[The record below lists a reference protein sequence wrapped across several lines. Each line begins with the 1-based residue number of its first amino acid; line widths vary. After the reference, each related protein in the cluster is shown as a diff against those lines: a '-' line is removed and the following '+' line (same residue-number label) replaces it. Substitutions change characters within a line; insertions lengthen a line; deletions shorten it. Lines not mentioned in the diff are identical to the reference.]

1 MGNLPSARVNP
12 SFAFEVTGPFPTRD
26 RKGRGCKII
35 KSYLCIFV
43 CFATK
48 AIHLE
53 IASDLS
59 AEAFI
64 MCLNRFISRRGK
76 PSVIYC
82 DNGRNFVGANNEFKR
97 FLDSC
102 GESISS
108 YAAGEFINFKFSPAY
123 LPLFYGLSE
132 AGVKAAKHHLT
143 RMIGNTNFTFEQ
155 LSSLFAQV
163 EAILNSRPIT
173 PLSADP
179 TDLYPLC
186 PGHFLIG
193 KPLTSL
199 PSPTLTEINPNR
211 LRKYEQIE
219 QIRQQFWERWRT
231 EYLNELQQ
239 RSKWRINQGK
249 LAEGDMVVLK
259 EANLPPLKWRMG
271 RIHRL
276 YPGADGIARIAD
288 VNTSKGLIRRAV
300 TNLCPLPN
308 DEREEATRK
317 PTVSEGGK
325 MSTLTLT

>member
-1 MGNLPSARVNP
+1 MGNLPSARTNP
-12 SFAFEVTGPFPTRD
+12 SFAFEVVGVDFAGPFLTRD

-43 CFATK
+43 CFTTK
-48 AIHLE
+48 ALHLE

-76 PSVIYC
+76 PSEIHC

-97 FLDSC
+97 FLESC
-102 GESISS
+102 SESISS
-108 YAAGEFINFKFSPAY
+108 YAAEEFIKFKFSPAY
-123 LPLFYGLSE
+123 SPHFNGLSE
-132 AGVKAAKHHLT
+132 AGVKAAKHHLI
-143 RMIGNTNFTFEQ
+143 RMVGNTHLTFEE
-155 LSSLFAQV
+155 LATLFSQI
-163 EAILNSRPIT
+163 EAILNSRPLT
-173 PLSADP
+173 PLSSDP

-199 PSPTLTEINPNR
+199 PSPVLIDTNPR
-211 LRKYEQIE
+211 YLARYELID

-231 EYLNELQQ
+231 EFLNELQQ
-239 RSKWRINQGK
+239 RSKWRISQGQIS
-249 LAEGDMVVLK
+249 EGDMVVLK
-259 EANLPPLKWRMG
+259 EPNLPPLKWRMG

-276 YPGADGIARIAD
+276 YPGTDGVARVAD
-288 VNTSKGLIRRAV
+288 VNTSKGVIRRAV

-308 DEREEATRK
+308 EQ
-317 PTVSEGGK
+317 
-325 MSTLTLT
+325 